1 MPQLYCPPD
10 ASTPTKPCA
19 EHVQFYSLMLHPL
32 TEARELNVGGLPPQ
46 GSLLEWIDQM
56 FGGPRTSDERTFG
69 KWTNVEDNIQ
79 LFRPL
84 ARQRMH
90 FRVFPSQA
98 DLRDGDAVEQAE
110 FYKACAPAPGMV
122 FPKDAGNDKAARI
135 DPSRRCHPVKHGEF
149 TDYSFWRDAY
159 IEPNGPAAP

>member
-1 MPQLYCPPD
+1 
-10 ASTPTKPCA
+10 
-19 EHVQFYSLMLHPL
+19 MLAARGPGHPL

-69 KWTNVEDNIQ
+69 KWTNVEDTIQ

-84 ARQRMH
+84 ARQRMN

-98 DLRDGDAVEQAE
+98 DLRDGDAVERAE
-110 FYKACAPAPGMV
+110 FYRECAPGPGMV
-122 FPKDAGNDKAARI
+122 FPKDAGGDKAARV
-135 DPSRRCHPVKHGEF
+135 DPSRRRHPVKHGEF

-159 IEPNGPAAP
+159 IEPKP